1 MTAFGHDM
9 SISDNN
15 PHCIED
21 LYAKY
26 LQFTAVMLEDYKD
39 IEIAGIMVTQALS
52 MYRTVLPEEDYQRM
66 VKSIYERRNEVKTFD
81 GT

>member
-1 MTAFGHDM
+1 M
-9 SISDNN
+9 SIADNN

-26 LQFTAVMLEDYKD
+26 LQFTGVMLEEYQD
-39 IEIAGIMVTQALS
+39 IEIAGIMIAQALS
-52 MYRTVLPEEDYQRM
+52 MYRTVLLEEDYQQM
-66 VKSIYERRNEVKTFD
+66 VKSIYERRNDVKTFN

>member
-1 MTAFGHDM
+1 M
-9 SISDNN
+9 SMVDKNQ
-15 PHCIED
+15 HCIED

-26 LQFTAVMLEDYKD
+26 LQFTAVMLEEYKD

-66 VKSIYERRNEVKTFD
+66 IKNIYERRNDVKTFD
-81 GT
+81 

>member
-1 MTAFGHDM
+1 M
-9 SISDNN
+9 SIVDKN
-15 PHCIED
+15 PHCLED

-26 LQFTAVMLEDYKD
+26 LQFTGIMLEEYKD
-39 IEIAGIMVTQALS
+39 IEIAGTMIAQALS

-66 VKSIYERRNEVKTFD
+66 VKSIYERRNDVKSFN

>member
-1 MTAFGHDM
+1 VTACGHDM

-26 LQFTAVMLEDYKD
+26 LQFTAVMLEEYKD
-39 IEIAGIMVTQALS
+39 IEIAGIMITQALS

-66 VKSIYERRNEVKTFD
+66 VKSIYERRNDVKTFD

>member
-1 MTAFGHDM
+1 M
-9 SISDNN
+9 SIADQNE
-15 PHCIED
+15 HCIED

-26 LQFTAVMLEDYKD
+26 LQFTGVMLEDYKD
-39 IEIAGIMVTQALS
+39 IEIAGVMVAQALS

-66 VKSIYERRNEVKTFD
+66 VKSIYEKRSDVRPFD